1 MLTDK
6 IIISI
11 VVAIIFWVVSYMTMK
26 NDFKKN
32 IGFFMLSRKKLDQPE
47 KILSMIFSLIT
58 IGAGIAA
65 YFIF

>member
-1 MLTDK
+1 MADK

-11 VVAIIFWVVSYMTMK
+11 IIAIIVWIVSYMTMK

-32 IGFFMLSRKKLDQPE
+32 IGFFMLTRKKLQQPE
-47 KILSMIFSLIT
+47 KILSIVFSIIT
-58 IGAGIAA
+58 IAAGIVA